1 MDSKLNT
8 ALQNLECTYKELV
21 EIANDIVL
29 NYLQPI
35 NQLIETIQVQ
45 LNSLS
50 IDALR
55 TYMLELQLKA
65 WSLSEVKEKSAMKAE
80 LAEAIQKEA
89 FAISFNKLDGSATV
103 KNNAALVEISGQVG
117 TTVLC
122 DLVSGL
128 LKTKLDEIHRIV
140 DCLKSILMSKMQE
153 TKFMNVGIDNEIPA
167 TRRINLSE

>member
-8 ALQNLECTYKELV
+8 ALQNLECTYKEVV
-21 EIANDIVL
+21 EIANSIVST
-29 NYLQPI
+29 YLQPI
-35 NQLIETIQVQ
+35 NALIEAIQVQ
-45 LNSLS
+45 INSLS
-50 IDALR
+50 LDALR

-65 WSLSEVKEKSAMKAE
+65 WSLSEIKEKSAMKAE

-89 FAISFNKLDGSATV
+89 FAISFNKLDGSATA
-103 KNNAALVEISGQVG
+103 KNNAALVEISSQVV

-128 LKTKLDEIHRIV
+128 FKSKLDEIHRIV

-153 TKFMNVGIDNEIPA
+153 TKFMNIGIDNEMPA
-167 TRRINLSE
+167 TRRMILNE